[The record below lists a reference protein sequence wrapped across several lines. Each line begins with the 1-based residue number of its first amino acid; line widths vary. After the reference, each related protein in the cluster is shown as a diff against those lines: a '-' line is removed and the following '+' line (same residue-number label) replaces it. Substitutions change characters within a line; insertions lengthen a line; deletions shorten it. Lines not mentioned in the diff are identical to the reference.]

1 MLLKFVQAH
10 TNNSTPTAAAVEHC
24 SFMDKQSPHLLL
36 RVPTPHQQAL
46 SFCDSTPRELKRW
59 VAGLPKANLGE
70 TARLLYQ
77 ALVELN
83 QLVCTAD
90 IRLQLLELLR
100 PEVYYV
106 CNHLERHFL
115 NQAVVLDER
124 PRKVANLCQALQNHL
139 AIGYKLIVVQEVGS
153 TAREPLQRLVTAL
166 QRATHSLCGS
176 LIRAS
181 QLYCPVPEGL
191 WLELHQLYQ
200 IGCNQQ
206 LQRLNVRDEQSKQTA
221 NPSLSLEQSYL
232 VALLLGCARCNQL
245 RQSGIARLADALE
258 SWCALAKLQS
268 ISQASSLFA
277 IAPLVDGPARYKSL
291 FAAGDRSNLLGL
303 DSQPLADAIK
313 EYLSLPAESRGQSKL
328 QVPEG
333 FSLDVL
339 QHLSAAWGD
348 ISERTFAR
356 NNGQG
361 SLTLSIGM
369 SAVHYFISGQTSFN
383 EVLKKPAQAVNF
395 TAQGLD
401 KGPDIWGGAFDA
413 QRITHWEPG
422 LPMEEIVYQGRDAA
436 KTEHRQLDDA
446 AGELYP
452 TFSLSIVNHSPGGYC
467 LSWPKEVPGQLQ
479 AGEILGLQ
487 DSPNQAWSVAVV
499 RWIRQVRGGGT
510 QMGIELVA
518 PFAQPCGLQLMR
530 KTEQHSQFLRA
541 LLLPAIAAISR
552 PATLITPRLPF
563 QEGNKVLINLNGSEQ
578 RAVLSRKQTSTG
590 SFTQFEYRSVEQ
602 ADAPQG
608 KPVTAPGSQAKA
620 GEEDFDSLWKS
631 L

>member
-1 MLLKFVQAH
+1 
-10 TNNSTPTAAAVEHC
+10 
-24 SFMDKQSPHLLL
+24 MDKQSPHLLL
-36 RVPTPHQQAL
+36 RVPTPQQQHL
-46 SFCDSTPRELKRW
+46 TFCEPIPRQLKLW

-77 ALVELN
+77 ALIELN
-83 QLVCTAD
+83 QLACTAE

-100 PEVYYV
+100 PEVYFV
-106 CNHLERHFL
+106 CKHLERHFL

-139 AIGYKLIVVQEVGS
+139 AIGYKLIVVQEIGS
-153 TAREPLQRLVTAL
+153 TAREPLQHLLIAL
-166 QRATHSLCGS
+166 QRAAHSLCGT

-206 LQRLNVRDEQSKQTA
+206 LQRISVRDEQAQHA
-221 NPSLSLEQSYL
+221 GAHGLSLEQTYL
-232 VALLLGCARCNQL
+232 MALLLGCARCNQM
-245 RQSGIARLADALE
+245 RQSGIARLAEALE
-258 SWCALAKLQS
+258 RWCGLAKLQP
-268 ISQASSLFA
+268 INLASSLFA
-277 IAPLVDGPARYKSL
+277 IAPLVDGPPRYKSL
-291 FAAGDRSNLLGL
+291 FPATDQSTFWGI
-303 DSQPLADAIK
+303 DSQPLADAIRK
-313 EYLSLPAESRGQSKL
+313 YLLLPAEDRKQSVL
-328 QVPEG
+328 DVPEG

-348 ISERTFAR
+348 IAERTFQR

-369 SAVHYFISGQTSFN
+369 SSVHYFIAGQIPFSQ
-383 EVLKKPAQAVNF
+383 VLKKAAQAVKF
-395 TAQGLD
+395 SAQPID
-401 KGPDIWGGAFDA
+401 SGPDVWGGAFDA

-422 LPMEEIVYQGRDAA
+422 LPMEEIVYRAQDPANADSAPSLDA
-436 KTEHRQLDDA
+436 TDERF
-446 AGELYP
+446 P
-452 TFSLSIVNHSPGGYC
+452 TYCLPIVNHSPGGYC

-479 AGEILGLQ
+479 AGEIIGLQ
-487 DSPNQAWSVAVV
+487 DSPKQAWSVAVV

-530 KTEQHSQFLRA
+530 KTEQNSQFLRA
-541 LLLPAIAAISR
+541 LLLPAISAISR

-563 QEGNKVLINLNGSEQ
+563 QEGNKVLININGNEQ

-602 ADAPQG
+602 VSTPQG
-608 KPVTAPGSQAKA
+608 KPVTASSNQAKA